1 MTETPTTPRV
11 ACRGL
16 TKVLRSGTHDL
27 CVLEDVDLEV
37 LPAESVAILGA
48 SGSGKST
55 LLGLLAGLDRPTR
68 GQVSVEG
75 QDLAELDEDGL
86 ARLRRGQLGF
96 VFQAFHLL
104 PNLTALENVRVPLE
118 LIGFDGAAER
128 STELLTAVGLGER
141 LHHYPSQL
149 SGGEMQRV
157 ALARAFGPRPR
168 LILADEPTGNLDA
181 ATGERVLDLL
191 FDLREHEGTSLVLVT
206 HDPALA
212 ARADRRIHLQAGRVV
227 AEPEPEP
234 ESA

>member
-1 MTETPTTPRV
+1 MPTTPLTPRV
-11 ACRGL
+11 ACHGL
-16 TKVLRSGTHDL
+16 TKVLRSGTQDL
-27 CVLEDVDLEV
+27 CVLADVDLEV
-37 LPAESVAILGA
+37 APGESVAILGA

-55 LLGLLAGLDRPTR
+55 LLGLLAGLDRPTS
-68 GQVSVEG
+68 GEVFVEG
-75 QDLAELDEDGL
+75 QSLADLDEDGL
-86 ARLRRGQLGF
+86 ARMRRGKVGF

-118 LIGFDGAAER
+118 LIGFEDAREQ
-128 STELLTAVGLGER
+128 SEELLAAVGLAER
-141 LHHYPSQL
+141 THHYPSQL

-191 FDLREHEGTSLVLVT
+191 FNLRKEKGTSLVLVT

-212 ARADRRIHLQAGRVV
+212 ARADRRLRLDAGRVV
-227 AEPEPEP
+227 PET
-234 ESA
+234 A